1 LPSIVT
7 DLEVEY
13 LDLELKNDLI
23 DSYLTKPHPFIF
35 PEFTNLLTS
44 IIRDPNYNK
53 DYLGFEIFSDYFS
66 SFCHSPT
73 FKTQAEKNL
82 YDNAFACVASPIDPT
97 VLNCHAP
104 CCAITLQG
112 ARTIRVVKGEYPSN
126 PLASLPA
133 GTDPWPR
140 PTPQLK
146 SSTDQFLRNLHFGD
160 LASLFYYTEMG
171 LFTVIHKLVQD
182 FDLSGKHLFP
192 SDNLSSML
200 LNKCAELMRKL
211 DYPYVSALQL
221 EGLFLRVL
229 GWQTSNVVRKIDS
242 SMIMI
247 NSAFGKL
254 LSRLIP
260 QVLYLYSQS
269 TVIDAVTQA
278 RAVPPAE
285 SEIAIQTTLATF
297 KSTMEIFNSNNN
309 WYLTLNAYLWLVVG
323 LSLLEQN
330 LDTIGVPA
338 TLRDNP
344 THYIPAAYDILVENK
359 SSSFSPRTQN
369 RYLAYLPLAV
379 NARKILFDIEFLRID
394 DNRMVR
400 IFLAKNIPRVL
411 AFNDAFKSVY
421 GVNLAAPEYRTEG
434 ALRLPHEA
442 M

>member
-13 LDLELKNDLI
+13 LDQELKNDLI

-44 IIRDPNYNK
+44 IVRDPNYNK
-53 DYLGFEIFSDYFS
+53 DYLGLEIFNDF
-66 SFCHSPT
+66 FNLLCHAPT

-82 YDNAFACVASPIDPT
+82 YDNAFTCHVGPFDGAT
-97 VLNCHAP
+97 LNCPPP
-104 CCAITLQG
+104 CCTISLG
-112 ARTIRVVKGEYPSN
+112 GVRTIREDRGEYR
-126 PLASLPA
+126 
-133 GTDPWPR
+133 GTDLPDLPSGTDAWPR
-140 PTPQLK
+140 PKPAPRLPV
-146 SSTDQFLRNLHFGD
+146 DRFLRNMHFGD
-160 LASLFYYTEMG
+160 VASLFYYTEMG
-171 LFTVIHKLVQD
+171 LFGIIHKLIQD
-182 FDLSGKHLFP
+182 FDLSGKYLFP
-192 SDNLSSML
+192 SDNLSIML

-211 DYPYVSALQL
+211 DYPYVSSLQL

-229 GWQTSNVVRKIDS
+229 GWQSSNVVRKIDS
-242 SMIMI
+242 GMIMI

-285 SEIAIQTTLATF
+285 SEIAIQNTLATF

-309 WYLTLNAYLWLVVG
+309 WYLTLNAYLWLIIG

-344 THYIPAAYDILVENK
+344 IHYIPAAYDILVENK
-359 SSSFSPRTQN
+359 TSSFSPRTQN
-369 RYLAYLPLAV
+369 RYLAYLPLAT

-400 IFLAKNIPRVL
+400 IFLAKNIPRFL
-411 AFNDAFKSVY
+411 AFNDSFKSVY
-421 GVNLAAPEYRTEG
+421 GLNLAAPEYRTEG

-442 M
+442 L